1 MLINKK
7 SIYQTNV
14 LRDLCLRTNYKDF
27 TDILQ
32 LEGMDISITDITAA
46 FNKKELFPMA
56 SALELI
62 CGKKP
67 VFIKSRR
74 VIQKYNIRKG
84 AIIGARVHLS
94 GEAAYNFLENI
105 SFLVLSK
112 QPIDH
117 YLRKKSIDK
126 YGNITFT
133 LRDPLSF
140 FELER
145 EFEKFSRI
153 PEISINISISSNT
166 KEESLAFFSY
176 LNMPF
181 K

>member
-7 SIYQTNV
+7 SIYHRNL
-14 LRDLCLRTNYKDF
+14 LRDTCLRTNCKDF
-27 TDILQ
+27 KNVVQLQ
-32 LEGMDISITDITAA
+32 GIDISITDITAA
-46 FNKKELFPMA
+46 FNKKELFPIS

-62 CGKKP
+62 SGKKP
-67 VFIKSRR
+67 VFIQSRR

-94 GEAAYNFLENI
+94 GDSAYGFLENL

-117 YLRKKSIDK
+117 YLRRKSIDK
-126 YGNITFT
+126 HGNITFT
-133 LRDPLSF
+133 LRDPLNF

-145 EFEKFSRI
+145 EFEKFSRVS
-153 PEISINISISSNT
+153 EISINISISSNT
-166 KEESLAFFSY
+166 KEEGLAFFSY
-176 LNMPF
+176 LNIPF

>member
-1 MLINKK
+1 MFINKK
-7 SIYQTNV
+7 SIYQRNA
-14 LRDLCLRTNYKDF
+14 LRDICLRTNCKDF
-27 TDILQ
+27 KDVLQ
-32 LEGMDISITDITAA
+32 LKGIDISITDITAA
-46 FNKKELFPMA
+46 FNKKELFPMS

-62 CGKKP
+62 SGRKP

-94 GEAAYNFLENI
+94 GEPAYNFLENI

-153 PEISINISISSNT
+153 PEISINISTSSST